1 MIDWNICL
9 NFKGIFDAIDRLGG
23 MIARIVLAPLEE
35 TIGVYFSQN
44 LKRAITIKNQDSVC
58 FFYIYWY
65 DDMEFRERWPKLLH

>member
-1 MIDWNICL
+1 
-9 NFKGIFDAIDRLGG
+9 

-58 FFYIYWY
+58 FFYIY
-65 DDMEFRERWPKLLH
+65 